1 MVGIIIDILIVAFL
15 ALSVFL
21 GYKKGFVTLE
31 IILCSFIISILI
43 TFVLYRPLG
52 NLIINTTSIDESIE
66 DSIYNKVTETMQ
78 KDSSGELT
86 SDLIESAKQGML
98 EQSARELAINIVY
111 GGTAIVLFII
121 VRIILIFVNALANL
135 IAKIPLIKQANEL
148 GGAIYGLLRGIVII
162 YLVLLIIYYVGEFY
176 PNNIATQSIN
186 ETTLTKVMYENN
198 LFNIFLN

>member
-1 MVGIIIDILIVAFL
+1 MGIVIDILIVAFL

-21 GYKKGFVTLE
+21 GYKKGLVTLA
-31 IILCSFIISILI
+31 IKLCAFLIAILI
-43 TFVLYRPLG
+43 TFVLYRPIG

-66 DSIYNKVTETMQ
+66 NSIYNKVTETMQ
-78 KDSSGELT
+78 KDSEDELT

-98 EQSARELAINIVY
+98 TESARELSINIVY

-135 IAKIPLIKQANEL
+135 IAKLPIIKQFNEV

-162 YLVLLIIYYVGEFY
+162 YAILLVIHLVGEIN
-176 PNNIATQSIN
+176 PKNIVTESIN

-198 LFNIFLN
+198 IFNIFFN